1 MFTALEVRPVI
12 EMKDSAESFSN
23 IRDYLEALR
32 NAGASGHSF
41 KVFHSIYATDEEG
54 LHHAIGDFD
63 TEEGARLTCIG
74 LGLPWSI
81 MGRNVAVTRF
91 TGEEMDSAMAVWEAM
106 IDAYQN
112 HAFAKRHD
120 EWVKA
125 LSAAW
130 ERVGTAE
137 MRSLAGSLGVQINA
151 LWGDPEEALETWGD
165 ASPFD
170 WGFVPFA
177 IAFVDWE
184 TGSFPTDAKARML
197 AAWDKETPF
206 DTTEV

>member
-81 MGRNVAVTRF
+81 MGRNIAATRF

-106 IDAYQN
+106 LEAYTN
-112 HAFAKRHD
+112 GGK
-120 EWVKA
+120 EWVDCMRDR
-125 LSAAW
+125 W
-130 ERVGTAE
+130 NIDGTAE
-137 MRSLAGSLGVQINA
+137 MRSRAATLGVQINA
-151 LWGDPEEALETWGD
+151 LWGSPEEALEAWGD

-177 IAFVDWE
+177 LAYVDWE
-184 TGSFPTDAKARML
+184 LCSFPTDAKERMQKD
-197 AAWDKETPF
+197 WDKETPF